1 MEEPVNSFS
10 QDIVAIVIILL
21 CTLGLFRVFRQF
33 KEFALRFSF
42 FSWLQ
47 DERIGRFSKVITLI
61 IAGVTTLYFVDKN
74 LLELFTGLFYCGLMF
89 QVAVL
94 EAPPEPTWE
103 EDEEDNDSLNPSHPE
118 KLLTANS
125 TVVGRLLKN
134 QANSA
139 FAIFRADC
147 SRF

>member
-10 QDIVAIVIILL
+10 QDVVAIVIILL
-21 CTLGLFRVFRQF
+21 CTLGLFRVFRQL

-94 EAPPEPTWE
+94 EAPPDPTWE
-103 EDEEDNDSLNPSHPE
+103 EDEEDNY
-118 KLLTANS
+118 
-125 TVVGRLLKN
+125 
-134 QANSA
+134 
-139 FAIFRADC
+139 
-147 SRF
+147 

>member
-1 MEEPVNSFS
+1 MEEPVNSIS
-10 QDIVAIVIILL
+10 QDIIAIVLILL
-21 CTLGLFRVFRQF
+21 CTLGLFRVFRRL
-33 KEFALRFSF
+33 KEFALNFSF

-94 EAPPEPTWE
+94 EDPPEPTWE
-103 EDEEDNDSLNPSHPE
+103 EDEEDND
-118 KLLTANS
+118 
-125 TVVGRLLKN
+125 
-134 QANSA
+134 
-139 FAIFRADC
+139 
-147 SRF
+147 